1 MAEQRFVVQV
11 NDLPIP
17 ADVKARIEH
26 AINRVVT
33 EELARIDTR
42 GDLVIT
48 PLSAIKSYGQGIG
61 GTTAG
66 MFARSKDSDPKNGP
80 RE

>member
-1 MAEQRFVVQV
+1 MAEERFVVQV

-17 ADVKARIEH
+17 ADAKARIEA

-33 EELARIDTR
+33 DELARLDTR
-42 GDLVIT
+42 GDLEIT
-48 PLSAIKSYGQGIG
+48 PLSAIKSFGQGIG
-61 GTTAG
+61 GSTAG
-66 MFARSKDSDPKNGP
+66 MFARNKNADPKNGP